1 MINGSGEGTSTHLGQ
16 FTISYLHHVDLATAS
31 GTGSITFTA
40 ANGDW
45 LRADVAGGEEGFTPP
60 NISHTRMVATI
71 TAGTGRFAAATGAF
85 TIRESGAID
94 YVTMTSVG
102 SGSFEGTIT
111 FGR

>member
-1 MINGSGEGTSTHLGQ
+1 MASARARRPHLGQ
-16 FTISYLHHVDLATAS
+16 FTATYVHHVDVTTATA
-31 GTGSITFTA
+31 TGSITFTA

-45 LRADVAGGEEGFTPP
+45 LRADLVGREEGFTPP
-60 NISHTRMVATI
+60 NVSHTRMVATI
-71 TAGTGRFAAATGAF
+71 TAGTGRFAAATGTF

-94 YVTMTSVG
+94 YVAMTSVG